1 MREIENLLAKEK
13 SLNDRADAMK
23 KAALK
28 VREQIKELEEREA
41 LKKFKNQLIVFGDY
55 AFILTGWDRKS
66 YFGDHIVKDISCQH
80 TGKIVKFFKNGKSM
94 AFGSN
99 FHLMF
104 SSPKD
109 ILESARLA
117 TEKERIRYE
126 NAE

>member
-13 SLNDRADAMK
+13 SLNDRADAMRI
-23 KAALK
+23 AACK

-41 LKKFKNQLIVFGDY
+41 LKKFKNQLIVLGDY

-66 YFGDHIVKDISCQH
+66 YFSDSIVKDIFCQH
-80 TGKIVKFFKNGKSM
+80 NGKIVRFFKNGKSK
-94 AFGSN
+94 AYGDEL
-99 FHLMF
+99 HLAF

-109 ILESARLA
+109 ILERARLA
-117 TEKERIRYE
+117 TEKERLRYE

>member
-13 SLNDRADAMK
+13 SLMDRADAMRI
-23 KAALK
+23 AARK
-28 VREQIKELEEREA
+28 VREQIKEVEEREA

-55 AFILTGWDRKS
+55 AFVLTGWDRKS
-66 YFGDHIVKDISCQH
+66 YFGDSIIKDMSCQH
-80 TGKIVKFFKNGKSM
+80 TGKIVKFFKNGKSK
-94 AFGSN
+94 AYGNN
-99 FHLMF
+99 FHLLF

-117 TEKERIRYE
+117 TEKERLRYE